1 MARSANKSVHKII
14 KRITAGA
21 ALGLALLLG
30 ACQKGP
36 PRSPPAPTMGAA
48 PPAAATSA
56 TAPAPKPPAPMET
69 IDDYKA
75 LVAQQIL
82 DANPKITFSGRL
94 PPMLPAIV
102 VLNIN
107 VDRDG
112 ELTNVV
118 VKRSRDSEASKV
130 ALAAVKRVG
139 APFPKPLHLL
149 KRSHKTLEFSET
161 FLFNDR
167 YHFQLRTLAGPQ

>member
-1 MARSANKSVHKII
+1 MSRAMKKLLVPAS
-14 KRITAGA
+14 
-21 ALGLALLLG
+21 LGLFALLLS

-36 PRSPPAPTMGAA
+36 PRVPPTPTTGERPPVAVAAPTPAA
-48 PPAAATSA
+48 PADSI
-56 TAPAPKPPAPMET
+56 EQ
-69 IDDYKA
+69 YKA

-82 DANPKITFSGRL
+82 DANPSITFSGRL

-102 VLNIN
+102 VVNIS

-112 ELTNVV
+112 GLSAVV

-130 ALAAVKRVG
+130 ALAAVRRVA

-149 KRSHKTLEFSET
+149 HRSHKTLEFSET
-161 FLFNDR
+161 FLFNEL
-167 YHFQLRTLAGPQ
+167 YQFQLRSLAGPQ